1 MIKLYKEKNI
11 FKVLELK
18 TCDCCLVP
26 MSHFLCALLYG
37 WGYIKKKNGR
47 STECCGCL
55 LFLHLPKS
63 RAKLCSLSHPS
74 GYLKTEPSDL
84 GLEVTPLSV
93 PFVI

>member
-37 WGYIKKKNGR
+37 WGYIKKKW
-47 STECCGCL
+47 EK
-55 LFLHLPKS
+55 H
-63 RAKLCSLSHPS
+63 
-74 GYLKTEPSDL
+74 
-84 GLEVTPLSV
+84 
-93 PFVI
+93 

>member
-37 WGYIKKKNGR
+37 WGYIKKKMGEALNVASVSCFYIYQRVGQNYVVFLI
-47 STECCGCL
+47 L
-55 LFLHLPKS
+55 L
-63 RAKLCSLSHPS
+63 
-74 GYLKTEPSDL
+74 D
-84 GLEVTPLSV
+84 
-93 PFVI
+93 I